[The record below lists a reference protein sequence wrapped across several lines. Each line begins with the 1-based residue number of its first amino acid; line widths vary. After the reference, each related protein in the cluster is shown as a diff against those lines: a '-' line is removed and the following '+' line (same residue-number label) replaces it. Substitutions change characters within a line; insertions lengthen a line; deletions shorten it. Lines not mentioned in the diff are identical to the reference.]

1 VLTSSRI
8 KGLKEGNVQ
17 IDDITISK
25 AITESFMKSF
35 IDAMEVDV
43 AIAGAGPSGMTAAY
57 YLAKMGVKTAIFER
71 NLRVGG
77 GMPGGGMM
85 FNRIVV
91 QDEGKNIL
99 DEFEVQTAEY
109 QKGYYIADSL
119 ETVSTICSKAI
130 KAGAKIFNLIG
141 VEDVLIRQDDRIAGL
156 VLNWSAT
163 SLAKLHVDPLSIR
176 SKMVIDATGHESD
189 ICRIVE
195 RKIGAVLRTKTGG
208 VMGEKSMWA
217 DVGEKMLLENTKEV
231 YPGLMVAGMA
241 ANAVFGSPRMG
252 AIFGGMLLSGK
263 KAADIAAQI
272 LSKATA
278 SMSNR

>member
-1 VLTSSRI
+1 
-8 KGLKEGNVQ
+8 
-17 IDDITISK
+17 
-25 AITESFMKSF
+25 
-35 IDAMEVDV
+35 
-43 AIAGAGPSGMTAAY
+43 
-57 YLAKMGVKTAIFER
+57 
-71 NLRVGG
+71 
-77 GMPGGGMM
+77 M

-91 QDEGKNIL
+91 QDEGKKIL
-99 DEFEVQTAEY
+99 DEFEVQTTEY
-109 QKGYYIADSL
+109 QKGYHIADSL
-119 ETVSTICSKAI
+119 ETVSTICSQAI

-141 VEDVLIRQDDRIAGL
+141 VEDVLIREDDRIAGL

-163 SLAKLHVDPLSIR
+163 SLAQLHVDPLSIR
-176 SKMVIDATGHESD
+176 SKIVIDATGHESD

-217 DVGEKMLLENTKEV
+217 EVGEKMLLENTKEV
-231 YPGLMVAGMA
+231 CPGLMVAGMA

-272 LSKATA
+272 VSKATA
-278 SMSNR
+278 S